1 MPGEAHDATTAL
13 ALADARMYARK
24 VSGHPSNQEALSH
37 AMTRMLDEHHPGLGR
52 HVVEGATLAGACAE
66 EMGLAA
72 EDVRRVERTA
82 ELHDLGKVAI
92 PSGIL
97 EKEGRL
103 NGEELD
109 FMHRHSIIG
118 ERIVGGVPSL
128 EDVGPLIRSSYERWD
143 GHGYPDG
150 LAGQD
155 IPLAARIV
163 FVVDAFCAMTG
174 ERPYAET
181 LSAQGASRELRRC
194 SGTQFDPAV
203 VSAFLV
209 ALDHRADGAESD
221 SPLLSALPHAGR

>member
-1 MPGEAHDATTAL
+1 
-13 ALADARMYARK
+13 
-24 VSGHPSNQEALSH
+24 
-37 AMTRMLDEHHPGLGR
+37 
-52 HVVEGATLAGACAE
+52 
-66 EMGLAA
+66 MGLAA

-103 NGEELD
+103 SDEELD
-109 FMHRHSIIG
+109 FMRRHSIIG

-128 EDVGPLIRSSYERWD
+128 EHVAPLIRSSYERWD

-155 IPLAARIV
+155 IPLGARIV
-163 FVVDAFCAMTG
+163 FVADAFCAMTG
-174 ERPYAET
+174 ERPYAEH
-181 LSAQGASRELRRC
+181 GRSRARAEELRRC

-203 VSAFLV
+203 VAAFLV